1 MTDVIRI
8 VGERKLVKS
17 DSTTETSSKTI
28 QDTTETW
35 ETTKKG
41 KGCKKVEIPL
51 GGKVDAP
58 TDDGIS
64 RPKTEE
70 QLENLAK
77 LAQAKEFMK
86 TGDGKKLA
94 QSLVEQD
101 MEISKGQK
109 KWLKK
114 NGIDP
119 EAFIQEWNK
128 AHPES
133 KNNKFRAASAA
144 ESAKE
149 EMGTLANSH
158 LGVDTEELPQNR
170 ADKKDIK
177 VRNPKSRN
185 FWQKLFTKKEKQVIS
200 DDKKYTEAGG
210 SKVKLH
216 SAQEAE
222 RNADYLNDVS
232 DDIAKAGN
240 EYLEAFDGN
249 SNGKKRKTF
258 KEIDENGNVVKTK
271 VVYNK
276 DGSAKKVVTKSKT
289 DGKLVVKEAKDGDIT
304 VKGNLQ
310 SDFVYEKNADVKE
323 IHTDRF
329 KQDALFSTT
338 TITNDYERTIV
349 EKERCPEP
357 PKPPVPPEKTPIRG
371 GLVSDFVND
380 QNPNGMG
387 NVEGSVIR
395 TEFSEHG
402 AAKMVSAYCSYT
414 DENAPAQAKTM
425 WSKAP
430 GEMANKYNAEHIAQ
444 SLINDAETKNVNE
457 KALGELITE
466 LRRSGNKAGLRG
478 VKDAISRHNRN
489 VEKLA
494 PENRCYD
501 EGTRTVNK
509 PVSAAEIAVEW
520 LMNNTKI

>member
-1 MTDVIRI
+1 
-8 VGERKLVKS
+8 
-17 DSTTETSSKTI
+17 
-28 QDTTETW
+28 
-35 ETTKKG
+35 
-41 KGCKKVEIPL
+41 
-51 GGKVDAP
+51 
-58 TDDGIS
+58 
-64 RPKTEE
+64 
-70 QLENLAK
+70 
-77 LAQAKEFMK
+77 
-86 TGDGKKLA
+86 
-94 QSLVEQD
+94 
-101 MEISKGQK
+101 
-109 KWLKK
+109 
-114 NGIDP
+114 
-119 EAFIQEWNK
+119 
-128 AHPES
+128 
-133 KNNKFRAASAA
+133 
-144 ESAKE
+144 
-149 EMGTLANSH
+149 MGTLANSH

-200 DDKKYTEAGG
+200 DDKKYAEAGG

-402 AAKMVSAYCSYT
+402 AAKMVSAYCLYT
-414 DENAPAQAKTM
+414 DENAPVQAKTM

>member
-8 VGERKLVKS
+8 VGERKLVNS
-17 DSTTETSSKTI
+17 TSTTETSSKNI

-41 KGCKKVEIPL
+41 KGYKKVEIPL
-51 GGKVDAP
+51 GGKADAP

-64 RPKTEE
+64 KPKTEE

-77 LAQAKEFMK
+77 LAQARDFMK
-86 TGDGKKLA
+86 TEEGAKLA
-94 QSLVEQD
+94 QSLLNQD
-101 MEISKGQK
+101 MDISKGQK

-200 DDKKYTEAGG
+200 DDKKYAEAGG

-240 EYLEAFDGN
+240 EYLEAFDGL
-249 SNGKKRKTF
+249 SNGKKRRTF
-258 KEIDENGNVVKTK
+258 KEIDENGNTVKTK

-276 DGSAKKVVTKSKT
+276 DGSAKKVVTKGKSN
-289 DGKLVVKEAKDGDIT
+289 GKLVVKEAKDGDVT
-304 VKGNLQ
+304 VKGDLQ
-310 SDFVYEKNADVKE
+310 SDFVYEKNGDVKE
-323 IHTDRF
+323 IYTDRF

-338 TITNDYERTIV
+338 TITNDYERTII
-349 EKERCPEP
+349 EKEKCPQP
-357 PKPPVPPEKTPIRG
+357 PAPPVPPEKTPIRG
-371 GLVSDFVND
+371 GLAADFVND

-387 NVEGSVIR
+387 SVEGSVIR
-395 TEFSEHG
+395 TEFAEHG
-402 AAKMVSAYCSYT
+402 AAKMAAAYCSYT
-414 DENAPAQAKTM
+414 DENAPAQAKTL
-425 WSKAP
+425 WQKAP
-430 GEMANKYNAEHIAQ
+430 GEMANKYNAEHLTQA
-444 SLINDAETKNVNE
+444 LINDSETKQVNE
-457 KALGELITE
+457 KAIADFITE
-466 LRRSGNKAGLRG
+466 LRRSGNKPALRA
-478 VKDAISRHNRN
+478 VKDAISRHNNN
-489 VEKLA
+489 VNKLSSEK
-494 PENRCYD
+494 RGFD
-501 EGTRTVNK
+501 EGTRTLNL
-509 PVSAAEIAVEW
+509 PVSSAEIAIEW
-520 LMNNTKI
+520 LMSNTKI